1 MIWYI
6 AFYTTLIVSVV
17 LIAKIDKRHNKQD

>member
-17 LIAKIDKRHNKQD
+17 LIAKIDKRNNEQD